1 MNKQPESERPKRSIF
16 ARLQSCRVELAEMHL
31 EKGGENKFAGYKY
44 FELADFLPSVNR
56 LFAIHNLCGITTF
69 TKDEAKL
76 TIYDTDGGGETIVF
90 SSPMAEANLKGAH
103 PIQNMGAVQTY
114 QRRYLYMAALEITDP
129 DALDAS
135 KPQEPSKPQPKK
147 QMDAQMWERLVT
159 SLNAGE
165 RKTKT
170 GANLIEWVKST
181 FDITVDQQITIESYS

>member
-1 MNKQPESERPKRSIF
+1 MNRTEAEKPKKSIF

-56 LFAIHNLCGITTF
+56 LFEKYNLCGVTTF
-69 TKDEAKL
+69 TKEDAKL
-76 TIYDTDGGGETIVF
+76 TIYDTDGTGETIVF

-114 QRRYLYMAALEITDP
+114 QRRYLYMAALEITEP

-135 KPQEPSKPQPKK
+135 KPQEAAKPQAKK
-147 QMDAQMWERLVT
+147 PMDAATWERLVT

-170 GANLIEWVKST
+170 GTNLIEWVKST
-181 FDITVDQQITIESYS
+181 FEISVDQQITIESYQ